1 MHAMHNRFTG
11 MAEPFPMTGN
21 FDAKQFRQ
29 ALGSF
34 TTGVTIVTTVDAD
47 GRDVGMTANSFN
59 SVSLNPPMVLCSIAR
74 SSTSFDAFM
83 NAGHFAVPILAS
95 DQDQLANHFA
105 RRGVDRFAALS
116 LGRGPGGIPLLENC
130 SARFQCRMAFRHD
143 GGGHVIL
150 VGEVLEFDH
159 GGHDPLAFKGGH

>member
-47 GRDVGMTANSFN
+47 GCDVEIGRASCRERVCQYV
-59 SVSLNPPMVLCSIAR
+59 SISVVVVSLKNKTTK
-74 SSTSFDAFM
+74 TSKNDY
-83 NAGHFAVPILAS
+83 AVC
-95 DQDQLANHFA
+95 HY
-105 RRGVDRFAALS
+105 
-116 LGRGPGGIPLLENC
+116 IP
-130 SARFQCRMAFRHD
+130 
-143 GGGHVIL
+143 VK
-150 VGEVLEFDH
+150 
-159 GGHDPLAFKGGH
+159 PY

>member
-21 FDAKQFRQ
+21 CDAKQFRQ

-59 SVSLNPPMVLCSIAR
+59 SVSLNPPMVLWSIAR

-83 NAGHFAVPILAS
+83 NAGHFAV
-95 DQDQLANHFA
+95 QDRKSTRLNSSH
-105 RRGVDRFAALS
+105 
-116 LGRGPGGIPLLENC
+116 
-130 SARFQCRMAFRHD
+130 
-143 GGGHVIL
+143 
-150 VGEVLEFDH
+150 
-159 GGHDPLAFKGGH
+159 

>member
-59 SVSLNPPMVLCSIAR
+59 SVSLNPPMVLWSIAR
-74 SSTSFDAFM
+74 SSTSFDASM
-83 NAGHFAVPILAS
+83 NAGHFAVNIIAS
-95 DQDQLANHFA
+95 GQDELANPFA
-105 RRGVDRFAALS
+105 RPVVDPLPALS
-116 LGRGPGGIPLLENC
+116 IGRGPGGMRQKI
-130 SARFQCRMAFRHD
+130 R
-143 GGGHVIL
+143 G
-150 VGEVLEFDH
+150 
-159 GGHDPLAFKGGH
+159 